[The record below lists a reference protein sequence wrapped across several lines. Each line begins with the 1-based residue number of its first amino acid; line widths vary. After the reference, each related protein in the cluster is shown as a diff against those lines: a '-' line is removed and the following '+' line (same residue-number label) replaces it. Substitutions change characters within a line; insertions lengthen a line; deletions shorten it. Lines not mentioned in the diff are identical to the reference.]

1 MQNEGMKTIP
11 VYVIRRIN
19 CDDAYEIPSTY
30 NQVSNYQRVTPLIQI
45 MRKEKNGQ
53 EVFPEAS
60 MPTFLESH
68 HVHAGQPHL
77 FCISLREGFLQGWPW
92 VLCPDTAGWRS
103 WRIPMTLG
111 PEKARR
117 SPPPKS
123 DRRLGVLVSQLP
135 HHTGGVTGHILCCLR
150 LFSAGLSSSF
160 SEWQLASWPSFDWL
174 PFLPC
179 LTSQLP
185 CLNHLQNKLVLELAS
200 RPTSGKSIFIQ
211 RELGILQSCT
221 LHFNKR

>member
-53 EVFPEAS
+53 EVFPKAS

-77 FCISLREGFLQGWPW
+77 FCISVREGFLQG
-92 VLCPDTAGWRS
+92 
-103 WRIPMTLG
+103 
-111 PEKARR
+111 
-117 SPPPKS
+117 
-123 DRRLGVLVSQLP
+123 
-135 HHTGGVTGHILCCLR
+135 
-150 LFSAGLSSSF
+150 
-160 SEWQLASWPSFDWL
+160 
-174 PFLPC
+174 
-179 LTSQLP
+179 
-185 CLNHLQNKLVLELAS
+185 
-200 RPTSGKSIFIQ
+200 
-211 RELGILQSCT
+211 
-221 LHFNKR
+221 

>member
-77 FCISLREGFLQGWPW
+77 FCISLREGFLQG
-92 VLCPDTAGWRS
+92 
-103 WRIPMTLG
+103 
-111 PEKARR
+111 
-117 SPPPKS
+117 
-123 DRRLGVLVSQLP
+123 
-135 HHTGGVTGHILCCLR
+135 
-150 LFSAGLSSSF
+150 
-160 SEWQLASWPSFDWL
+160 
-174 PFLPC
+174 
-179 LTSQLP
+179 
-185 CLNHLQNKLVLELAS
+185 
-200 RPTSGKSIFIQ
+200 
-211 RELGILQSCT
+211 
-221 LHFNKR
+221 